1 MSILTSWQKFF
12 FEPPVPSVVFQLSPS
27 FLACFRPGQAPAVS
41 EASYFQ
47 TSLPRGV
54 IEANWLQP
62 NIKQPEIIEELSD
75 RAIRQLKPAG
85 NSISLI
91 LPEMSARAL
100 IFSVENGSLSGTELT
115 RFVEWRL
122 EKALAQPLSDLR
134 YSYQAFNSQGL
145 KKVLAVCSGLAVI
158 KDYEELFR
166 RKKLQAGK
174 VTIPSI
180 SLINLMNLLN
190 GEKVS
195 DLLLVDVDY
204 DYLSLVGVIDEVL
217 SIYRQKPLW
226 PETGGL
232 DEQILTEVENTIQF
246 VEDKNKKKPQLIYL
260 RSGLPET
267 AALIRTIEQSTIVK
281 VHELYPE
288 YPRLAPLVGGQ

>member
-62 NIKQPEIIEELSD
+62 NIKQPEIIEELID

-100 IFSVENGSLSGTELT
+100 IFSVENGSLAGTELT

-122 EKALAQPLSDLR
+122 EKALAQPLSGLR
-134 YSYQAFNSQGL
+134 YSYQTFNSQGL
-145 KKVLAVCSGLAVI
+145 KKVLALCSGLAVI
-158 KDYEELFR
+158 KDYEELFH

-174 VTIPSI
+174 VTIPSV
-180 SLINLMNLLN
+180 SLINLLN
-190 GEKVS
+190 GAKS
-195 DLLLVDVDY
+195 QDFLLVDVDY

-232 DEQILTEVENTIQF
+232 EEQILTEVENTIQF
-246 VEDKNKKKPQLIYL
+246 VEDKNRKKPQLIYL
-260 RSGLPET
+260 RSGWPESAT
-267 AALIRTIEQSTIVK
+267 LIRTIERSTGV
-281 VHELYPE
+281 VVSELYPE

>member
-1 MSILTSWQKFF
+1 MSIFTSWQKFF
-12 FEPPVPSVVFQLSPS
+12 FEPPAPSVVFQLAPS
-27 FLACFRPGQAPAVS
+27 FLACFRPGQTPTMS
-41 EASYFQ
+41 EESYFQ
-47 TSLPRGV
+47 VRLPRGV

-62 NIKQPEIIEELSD
+62 NIKQPEIIEELID
-75 RAIRQLKPAG
+75 QAINRLKPVG

-100 IFSVENGSLSGTELT
+100 IFSVENELLSGTELT
-115 RFVEWRL
+115 KFVEWRL
-122 EKALAQPLSDLR
+122 EKALAQPLSGLR
-134 YSYQAFNSQGL
+134 YSYQTFNSQGL
-145 KKVLAVCSGLAVI
+145 KKILTICSGLTVI

-174 VTIPSI
+174 VTIPSV
-180 SLINLMNLLN
+180 SLINLLN
-190 GEKVS
+190 GTAAA
-195 DLLLVDVDY
+195 DFLLVDVDY

-232 DEQILTEVENTIQF
+232 EEQILTEVENTIQF
-246 VEDKNKKKPQLIYL
+246 VEDKNRKKPQLIYL
-260 RSGLPET
+260 RSGWPET
-267 AALIRTIEQSTIVK
+267 AALVGTIEQSTGVM
-281 VHELYPE
+281 VSELYPE

>member
-12 FEPPVPSVVFQLSPS
+12 FEPPAPSMVFQLSPS
-27 FLACFRPGQAPAVS
+27 FLACFQPGQTPAVS
-41 EASYFQ
+41 EGSYFQ

-62 NIKQPEIIEELSD
+62 NIKQPEIIEELID

-122 EKALAQPLSDLR
+122 EKALAQPLSGLR
-134 YSYQAFNSQGL
+134 YSYQTFNGQGL
-145 KKVLAVCSGLAVI
+145 KKVLALCSGLAVI

-166 RKKLQAGK
+166 RKRLQAGK
-174 VTIPSI
+174 VTIPSV
-180 SLINLMNLLN
+180 SLINLLD
-190 GEKVS
+190 GTKAQ
-195 DLLLVDVDY
+195 DFLLVDVDY

-267 AALIRTIEQSTIVK
+267 ATLIRTIEQSTGIV
-281 VHELYPE
+281 VSELYPE

>member
-12 FEPPVPSVVFQLSPS
+12 FEPPAPSVVFQLSPS

-62 NIKQPEIIEELSD
+62 NIKQPEIIEELID

-122 EKALAQPLSDLR
+122 EKALAQPLSGLR
-134 YSYQAFNSQGL
+134 YSYQTFNSQGL
-145 KKVLAVCSGLAVI
+145 KKVLALCSGLAVI
-158 KDYEELFR
+158 KDYEELFHQ
-166 RKKLQAGK
+166 KKLQAGK
-174 VTIPSI
+174 VTIPSV
-180 SLINLMNLLN
+180 SLINLLN
-190 GEKVS
+190 GTKS
-195 DLLLVDVDY
+195 QDFLLVDVDY

-226 PETGGL
+226 PETSGL
-232 DEQILTEVENTIQF
+232 DEQILTEVENTIYF

-260 RSGLPET
+260 RSGLPESAT
-267 AALIRTIEQSTIVK
+267 LIRTIERSTGVA
-281 VHELYPE
+281 VSELYPE

>member
-12 FEPPVPSVVFQLSPS
+12 FEPPAPSMVFQLSPS

-41 EASYFQ
+41 EESYFQ
-47 TSLPRGV
+47 TRLPRGV

-62 NIKQPEIIEELSD
+62 NIKQPEIIEELID
-75 RAIRQLKPAG
+75 RAISQLKPAG

-134 YSYQAFNSQGL
+134 YSYQTFNGQGL

-174 VTIPSI
+174 VTIPSV
-180 SLINLMNLLN
+180 SLINLLD
-190 GEKVS
+190 GTKAR
-195 DLLLVDVDY
+195 DFLLVDVDY

-267 AALIRTIEQSTIVK
+267 ATLIRTIEQSAGIV
-281 VHELYPE
+281 VSELYPE

>member
-12 FEPPVPSVVFQLSPS
+12 FEPPAPSMVFQLSPS

-41 EASYFQ
+41 EESYFQ

-62 NIKQPEIIEELSD
+62 NIKQPEIIEELID
-75 RAIRQLKPAG
+75 RAISQLKPAG

-122 EKALAQPLSDLR
+122 EKALAQPLSSLR
-134 YSYQAFNSQGL
+134 YSYQTFNGQGL

-174 VTIPSI
+174 VTIPSV
-180 SLINLMNLLN
+180 SLINLLD
-190 GEKVS
+190 GTKAQ
-195 DLLLVDVDY
+195 DFLLVDVDY
-204 DYLSLVGVIDEVL
+204 DYLSLVGVIDEML

-267 AALIRTIEQSTIVK
+267 ATLIRTIEQSAGIV
-281 VHELYPE
+281 VSELYPE

>member
-12 FEPPVPSVVFQLSPS
+12 FEPPAPSMVFQLSPS
-27 FLACFRPGQAPAVS
+27 FLACFRPGQAPAMS
-41 EASYFQ
+41 EGSYFQ

-62 NIKQPEIIEELSD
+62 NIKQPEIIEELID
-75 RAIRQLKPAG
+75 RAISQLKPAG

-134 YSYQAFNSQGL
+134 YSYQTFNGQGL

-174 VTIPSI
+174 VTIPSV
-180 SLINLMNLLN
+180 SLINLLD
-190 GEKVS
+190 GTKAR
-195 DLLLVDVDY
+195 DFLLVDVDY

-267 AALIRTIEQSTIVK
+267 ANLIKTIEQSTGVG
-281 VHELYPE
+281 VSELYPE

>member
-12 FEPPVPSVVFQLSPS
+12 FEPPAPSMVFQLSPS

-41 EASYFQ
+41 EESYFQ

-62 NIKQPEIIEELSD
+62 NIKQPEIIEELID
-75 RAIRQLKPAG
+75 RAISQLKPAG

-134 YSYQAFNSQGL
+134 YSYQTFNGQGL

-174 VTIPSI
+174 VTIPSV
-180 SLINLMNLLN
+180 SLINLLD
-190 GEKVS
+190 GTKAQ
-195 DLLLVDVDY
+195 DFLLVDVDY
-204 DYLSLVGVIDEVL
+204 DYLSLAGVIDEML

-267 AALIRTIEQSTIVK
+267 ATLIRTIEQSAGIV
-281 VHELYPE
+281 VSELYPE

>member
-1 MSILTSWQKFF
+1 MS
-12 FEPPVPSVVFQLSPS
+12 E
-27 FLACFRPGQAPAVS
+27 
-41 EASYFQ
+41 ESYFQ

-62 NIKQPEIIEELSD
+62 NIKQPEIIEELID
-75 RAIRQLKPAG
+75 RAISQLKPAG

-122 EKALAQPLSDLR
+122 EKALAQPLSSLR
-134 YSYQAFNSQGL
+134 YSYQTFNGQGL

-174 VTIPSI
+174 VTIPSV
-180 SLINLMNLLN
+180 SLINLLD
-190 GEKVS
+190 GTKAQ
-195 DLLLVDVDY
+195 DFLLVDVDY
-204 DYLSLVGVIDEVL
+204 DYLSLAGVIDEML

-267 AALIRTIEQSTIVK
+267 ATLIRTIEQSAGIV
-281 VHELYPE
+281 VSELYPE

>member
-12 FEPPVPSVVFQLSPS
+12 FEPPAPSMVFQLSPS

-41 EASYFQ
+41 EESYFQ
-47 TSLPRGV
+47 TRLPRGV

-62 NIKQPEIIEELSD
+62 NIKQPEIIEELID
-75 RAIRQLKPAG
+75 RAISQLKPAG

-122 EKALAQPLSDLR
+122 EKALAQPLSSLR
-134 YSYQAFNSQGL
+134 YSYQTFNGQGL

-166 RKKLQAGK
+166 RRKLQAGK
-174 VTIPSI
+174 VTIPSV
-180 SLINLMNLLN
+180 SLINLLD
-190 GEKVS
+190 GTKAQ
-195 DLLLVDVDY
+195 DFLLVDVDY
-204 DYLSLVGVIDEVL
+204 DYLSLAGVIDEML

-267 AALIRTIEQSTIVK
+267 ATLIRTIEQSAGIV
-281 VHELYPE
+281 VSELYPE

>member
-12 FEPPVPSVVFQLSPS
+12 FEPPAPSMVFQLSPS

-41 EASYFQ
+41 EESYFQ
-47 TSLPRGV
+47 TRLPRGV

-62 NIKQPEIIEELSD
+62 NIKQPEIIEELID
-75 RAIRQLKPAG
+75 RAISQLKPAG

-134 YSYQAFNSQGL
+134 YSYQTFNGQGL

-174 VTIPSI
+174 VTIPSV
-180 SLINLMNLLN
+180 SLINLLD
-190 GEKVS
+190 GTKAQ
-195 DLLLVDVDY
+195 DFLLVDVDY
-204 DYLSLVGVIDEVL
+204 DYLSLAGVIDEML

-267 AALIRTIEQSTIVK
+267 ATLIRTIEQSAGIV
-281 VHELYPE
+281 VSELYPE

>member
-12 FEPPVPSVVFQLSPS
+12 FEPPAPSVVFQLSPS
-27 FLACFRPGQAPAVS
+27 FLACFRPGQTPAVS
-41 EASYFQ
+41 EGSYFQ

-158 KDYEELFR
+158 KDYEELS
-166 RKKLQAGK
+166 KS
-174 VTIPSI
+174 T
-180 SLINLMNLLN
+180 
-190 GEKVS
+190 
-195 DLLLVDVDY
+195 
-204 DYLSLVGVIDEVL
+204 DE
-217 SIYRQKPLW
+217 
-226 PETGGL
+226 
-232 DEQILTEVENTIQF
+232 EVERNFEIF
-246 VEDKNKKKPQLIYL
+246 WD
-260 RSGLPET
+260 
-267 AALIRTIEQSTIVK
+267 
-281 VHELYPE
+281 E
-288 YPRLAPLVGGQ
+288 YPRKTDKKKAKHTFVKMKLTDMINKDATKKLVTKYFDGVFLVTTASCSQMIR

>member
-12 FEPPVPSVVFQLSPS
+12 FEPPAPSMVFQLSPS

-41 EASYFQ
+41 EESYFQ

-62 NIKQPEIIEELSD
+62 NIKQPEIIEELID
-75 RAIRQLKPAG
+75 RAISQLKPAG

-122 EKALAQPLSDLR
+122 EKALAQPLSSLR
-134 YSYQAFNSQGL
+134 YSYQTFNGQGL

-174 VTIPSI
+174 VTIPSV
-180 SLINLMNLLN
+180 SLINLLD
-190 GEKVS
+190 GTKAQ
-195 DLLLVDVDY
+195 DFLLVDVDY
-204 DYLSLVGVIDEVL
+204 DYLSLAGVIDEML

-267 AALIRTIEQSTIVK
+267 ATLIRTIEQSAGIV
-281 VHELYPE
+281 VSELYPE